1 MFRSKQNEHL
11 TPRMRRDDPSLTIV
25 VSASAG
31 DVHSPGKASSGGTS
45 SATTTVILTIVN
57 LIYG

>member
-1 MFRSKQNEHL
+1 MSTLRQVCAATIL
-11 TPRMRRDDPSLTIV
+11 SLTIV

-31 DVHSPGKASSGGTS
+31 DIHSPGKASTDTAS
-45 SATTTVILTIVN
+45 TTTVILTIVN